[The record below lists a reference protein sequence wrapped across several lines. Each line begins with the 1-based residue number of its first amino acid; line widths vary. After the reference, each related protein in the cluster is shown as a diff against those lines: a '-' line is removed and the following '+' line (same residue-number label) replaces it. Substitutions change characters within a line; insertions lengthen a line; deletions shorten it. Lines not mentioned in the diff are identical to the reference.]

1 VENKAKPG
9 DNARRN
15 RWDAGFA
22 LATSE
27 GNKFAENN

>member
-9 DNARRN
+9 ENAGRK

-22 LATSE
+22 LAISG